1 MIYNRNQTEVRP
13 KRTGS
18 GVEVWGPNFWL
29 KTAHCRRCEN
39 GLGHTSH
46 RRGAGG
52 EKSTGL
58 LLQRPG
64 AHMYEDE
71 MAPGEKP
78 KLRRRVRMAERE
90 AIRRII
96 HEEIP

>member
-1 MIYNRNQTEVRP
+1 VIYNRNQIEIRP

-29 KTAHCRRCEN
+29 KTGHCRRCEN
-39 GLGHTSH
+39 GLGHTDR

-64 AHMYEDE
+64 SHRYEDE
-71 MAPGEKP
+71 LTPGEKVIE
-78 KLRRRVRMAERE
+78 RRRLRHAEKATVRRLVNEE
-90 AIRRII
+90 A
-96 HEEIP
+96 